1 MISVPLQTKGS
12 HMNVTCAVYNYLGT
26 EILASYSDEQI
37 YLFDN
42 SNCTPGAYLHD
53 YRGHR

>member
-1 MISVPLQTKGS
+1 
-12 HMNVTCAVYNYLGT
+12 MNVTCAVYNYLGT
-26 EILASYSDEQI
+26 EILASYSDEKI